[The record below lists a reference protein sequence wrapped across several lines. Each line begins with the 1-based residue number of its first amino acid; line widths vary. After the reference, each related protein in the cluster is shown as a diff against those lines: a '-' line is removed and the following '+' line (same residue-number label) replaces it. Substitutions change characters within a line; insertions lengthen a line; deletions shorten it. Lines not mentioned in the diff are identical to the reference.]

1 MITKKRLLLCEVQQR
16 NAVRGPFVRE
26 FLQLVFIIFPII
38 PDSRCTAGFDLFR
51 ASKHESGRAF
61 CTGYDDG
68 C

>member
-1 MITKKRLLLCEVQQR
+1 MRLRLSEVQQR
-16 NAVRGPFVRE
+16 NVLRGLFFLT

-38 PDSRCTAGFDLFR
+38 PDFRCTAGFDLFR
-51 ASKHESGRAF
+51 ASKHECGRAF